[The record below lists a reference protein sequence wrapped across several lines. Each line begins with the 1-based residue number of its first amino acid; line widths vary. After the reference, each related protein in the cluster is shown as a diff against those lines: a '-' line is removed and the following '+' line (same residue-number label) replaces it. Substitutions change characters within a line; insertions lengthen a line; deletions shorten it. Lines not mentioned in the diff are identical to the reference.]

1 MKHIRGKKM
10 GEKILPITI
19 STYEAFCAC
28 MKQNVKAI
36 YICVAVFEG
45 HTHEIYQAL
54 EEHGYEIPGLPIR
67 RGALFVK
74 GINIEQC
81 AIW

>member
-1 MKHIRGKKM
+1 MD
-10 GEKILPITI
+10 EKILPITV
-19 STYEAFCAC
+19 STYGAFCAS
-28 MKQNVKAI
+28 MKQDVKAI
-36 YICVAVFEG
+36 YICAEVFAG
-45 HTHEIYQAL
+45 HTHVIYQAL

-74 GINIEQC
+74 GIDIEQC